1 MIQGRNLVVMDVTG
15 AYSPHG
21 GGFAVQKCTTHHPLL
36 YPSLLSWK
44 YRINFVLHLIEMR
57 FIVRQGKSDPFITI
71 KYGSGKEKY
80 RSKVMYNT
88 LSPVWNETCRLP
100 LPDEDHKMVIVS

>member
-1 MIQGRNLVVMDVTG
+1 MVMDVTG